1 MHYDLELHQM
11 KIKITFHNSSLDK
24 DVYMVLS
31 EGFEKVGKWQNGF
44 LIKEINL

>member
-1 MHYDLELHQM
+1 M

-31 EGFEKVGKWQNGF
+31 EGFEKVGNDKMVF
-44 LIKEINL
+44 